1 MRRLLSKLPRGSH
14 YQADIELDPA
24 LGAALCDY
32 EELLEKMMRKK
43 ELLGDDGEVPEESDV
58 TPTSSVGHTLELEAL
73 YKIYDMLQVVNT
85 TNIGMNLPKG
95 KKPPRVRPLPRP
107 VSAKQAEKHKRDREA
122 VNNELAKL
130 GIL

>member
-32 EELLEKMMRKK
+32 EELLEKIARKQ
-43 ELLGDDGEVPEESDV
+43 ELLGDETPVEEVDV
-58 TPTSSVGHTLELEAL
+58 KATSSVGHTPELEAL
-73 YKIYDMLQVVNT
+73 FKIYDMLQVVNT

-95 KKPPRVRPLPRP
+95 KKPPKVRPLPRP